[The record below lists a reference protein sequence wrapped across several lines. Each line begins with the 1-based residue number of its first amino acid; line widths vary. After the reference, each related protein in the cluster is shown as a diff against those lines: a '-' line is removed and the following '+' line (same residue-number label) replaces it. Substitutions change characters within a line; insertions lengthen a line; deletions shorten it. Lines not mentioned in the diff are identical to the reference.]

1 MMESWKYHPYMV
13 YKNKATQKQQ
23 IKSHTLLPIIQIRKH
38 HNKPNHKVLLINTKM
53 IIDFTQLFADIEP
66 IPQNDGPHPVCAID
80 YPEEFIEAM
89 NYLRALMDIDE
100 HSGK

>member
-1 MMESWKYHPYMV
+1 
-13 YKNKATQKQQ
+13 
-23 IKSHTLLPIIQIRKH
+23 
-38 HNKPNHKVLLINTKM
+38 M
-53 IIDFTQLFADIEP
+53 IIDFTQDFADIEP

-89 NYLRALMDIDE
+89 NYLRALMDVDE

>member
-1 MMESWKYHPYMV
+1 
-13 YKNKATQKQQ
+13 
-23 IKSHTLLPIIQIRKH
+23 
-38 HNKPNHKVLLINTKM
+38 M